1 MADRGKADTCGLKS
15 RARGIGIHQM
25 SPGYLPSKS
34 SVCFSSVIENTHTH
48 IPPHRLIPK
57 DFSVPLRLLC
67 FCPPRRSLLQLCVL
81 LYHLLLFNPGFLHAF
96 SWCSYPTLEAGSCW
110 SGCLEH
116 NDCFATRHGM
126 NSCSERV
133 NGSRVYLFP
142 VVAVTDW
149 HKQHNLII
157 LQFWRSEVQIWS
169 H

>member
-1 MADRGKADTCGLKS
+1 MGLWPTVADRGKA
-15 RARGIGIHQM
+15 RARGIGVHQM

-34 SVCFSSVIENTHTH
+34 SVCFSSVIEKKENTHDWSQRTFQ
-48 IPPHRLIPK
+48 PHLG
-57 DFSVPLRLLC
+57 VC
-67 FCPPRRSLLQLCVL
+67 FCPPRRSLLLLCVL
-81 LYHLLLFNPGFLHAF
+81 LYHLLLFNPGFLHAL
-96 SWCSYPTLEAGSCW
+96 SWWSYPPLEAGSCW
-110 SGCLEH
+110 SGCFEH

-142 VVAVTDW
+142 VAAVTDW
-149 HKQHNLII
+149 HKQHKLII